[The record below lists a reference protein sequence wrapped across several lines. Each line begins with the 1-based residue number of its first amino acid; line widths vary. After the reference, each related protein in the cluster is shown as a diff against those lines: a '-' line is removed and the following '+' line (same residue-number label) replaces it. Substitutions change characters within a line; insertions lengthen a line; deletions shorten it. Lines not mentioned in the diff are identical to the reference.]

1 MIPSR
6 IKSEIENS
14 PSLLQ
19 VTGVPAKGLDWKN
32 CTRTV
37 FERIARRI
45 NQEVTQQVIRN
56 TYLVKDFLLF
66 GENEF
71 DNIKF
76 RYKLSSMDDFV
87 DLLKS
92 MNQQRPY
99 NWISGKTL
107 QCYWNYS
114 NAKDKKLNVLLSFL
128 GIHSNDWDSWKT
140 SSNGKPTWH
149 NEKNNNGTLYLLRK
163 HFVGHYFRY
172 YQKSDRSPVLIK
184 TPFIIKEHSE
194 EIVMV
199 ETKTL
204 GHRYKSTYMVI
215 RDGALYIECENL
227 DWNEKENYIFNLGFE
242 TNPEV
247 ISGVSNTLNRKGHA
261 IAIKNLLLKQRV
273 PYNYD
278 QYEGV
283 EIPFDQALDE
293 ASEDFH
299 ILNFFRSSSDN
310 IITTNYIHS
319 LEELNRL
326 ASLKQID

>member
-1 MIPSR
+1 MILSR

-56 TYLVKDFLLF
+56 NYLVKDFLLF

-114 NAKDKKLNVLLSFL
+114 NAKDKKLNVLLSF
-128 GIHSNDWDSWKT
+128 
-140 SSNGKPTWH
+140 
-149 NEKNNNGTLYLLRK
+149 
-163 HFVGHYFRY
+163 
-172 YQKSDRSPVLIK
+172 
-184 TPFIIKEHSE
+184 
-194 EIVMV
+194 
-199 ETKTL
+199 
-204 GHRYKSTYMVI
+204 
-215 RDGALYIECENL
+215 
-227 DWNEKENYIFNLGFE
+227 
-242 TNPEV
+242 
-247 ISGVSNTLNRKGHA
+247 
-261 IAIKNLLLKQRV
+261 
-273 PYNYD
+273 
-278 QYEGV
+278 
-283 EIPFDQALDE
+283 
-293 ASEDFH
+293 
-299 ILNFFRSSSDN
+299 
-310 IITTNYIHS
+310 
-319 LEELNRL
+319 
-326 ASLKQID
+326 